1 MRREGETNNSGAP
14 LGSRQTRN
22 YVPTMRH
29 ESSYRITGHPDEIS
43 FSDRT
48 HREKAIGRVPSAV
61 ETGRDFLVSVA
72 PGPSSNAN
80 KIFATAL
87 GTVLPDFW
95 QLNSSAEGEDFFVA
109 RRDSVS
115 REVYYMLDAG
125 IYEICIVTYFR
136 HGRHRDSRFPALR
149 MWVISS
155 YEMNVPRTVI
165 RGMHL
170 TERHLIRPADRVS
183 RAYCIMRR

>member
-48 HREKAIGRVPSAV
+48 HREKAIGRVPSAI

-72 PGPSSNAN
+72 PGPSSDAN
-80 KIFATAL
+80 KIFATAP
-87 GTVLPDFW
+87 VLPDFW
-95 QLNSSAEGEDFFVA
+95 QLNSSAEKEDFLA
-109 RRDSVS
+109 TRRDSVS
-115 REVYYMLDAG
+115 REVYYMPDAG
-125 IYEICIVTYFR
+125 TY
-136 HGRHRDSRFPALR
+136 
-149 MWVISS
+149 
-155 YEMNVPRTVI
+155 
-165 RGMHL
+165 
-170 TERHLIRPADRVS
+170 
-183 RAYCIMRR
+183 